1 MRTPQQWLTAGV
13 VLCMVGLFSTVQA
26 ELCTE
31 CRGKSFI
38 ANVGTCKECG
48 AATASG
54 AFTLCKACSA
64 KLKQCEACRAV
75 LKTTGGG
82 AVVPRAIE
90 VGEGTTGR
98 SFELVPGQELVVH
111 LKGNPTTGY
120 TWVLA
125 QADVKVLA
133 GTGEI
138 EFLAPKPNTRR
149 VGQGGEYIA
158 RLTAQATGETPVRFE
173 YRRPWEKDKPA
184 EKSFALTVRVRAD
197 GKTAP

>member
-1 MRTPQQWLTAGV
+1 MAGV
-13 VLCMVGLFSTVQA
+13 ILCMVGLSSTAQA
-26 ELCTE
+26 ELCMD
-31 CRGKSFI
+31 CRGKAFI

-54 AFTLCKACSA
+54 AFKLCKACSA

-75 LKTTGGG
+75 LQTTGGWT
-82 AVVPRAIE
+82 VSPRAIE

-125 QADVKVLA
+125 QADAKVLVA
-133 GTGEI
+133 TGAI
-138 EFLAPKPNTRR
+138 EYLAPKQNPPR
-149 VGQGGEYIA
+149 VGQGGTFVA
-158 RLTAQATGETPVRFE
+158 RLTAQAAGETPVRFE
-173 YRRPWEKDKPA
+173 YRRPWEKDTPA
-184 EKSFALTVRVRAD
+184 EKSFSLTVRVRAD